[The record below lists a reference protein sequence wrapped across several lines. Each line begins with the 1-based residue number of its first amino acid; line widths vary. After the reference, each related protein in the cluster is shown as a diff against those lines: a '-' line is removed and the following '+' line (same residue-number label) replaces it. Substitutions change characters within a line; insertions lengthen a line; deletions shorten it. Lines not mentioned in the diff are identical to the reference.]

1 METRLVIST
10 APVKYGHVSS
20 LGVRASL
27 FIFITTSFA
36 SFFTLL
42 LRLCFCYPLV
52 VMRRDGSW
60 WRRRREG
67 ETWPPFIDVNLTI
80 LLECSQTPPV
90 NFVRFL
96 SLQVQLIFI
105 NLFIYSFIISC
116 TSIAFVLGHVLL
128 FLTKNLRDKKKLK
141 QIVMRI
147 IQRTRSPAQR
157 GGHKV
162 NDRKDHW
169 PFDTL
174 PCVIVSEMSRLSV
187 INYWSACRGCF
198 DRTNYTR
205 KKITCSVFSYIPV
218 FLNTFCILT

>member
-1 METRLVIST
+1 METWLVIST

-80 LLECSQTPPV
+80 LLECSQIPSV

-96 SLQVQLIFI
+96 SLQVQQIF
-105 NLFIYSFIISC
+105 FFSFFFSC
-116 TSIAFVLGHVLL
+116 TSIAFELSYVLL
-128 FLTKNLRDKKKLK
+128 FLKKNLRDKQSLSKSWSELFSAQDLQLNEAAVKLMTEK
-141 QIVMRI
+141 TI
-147 IQRTRSPAQR
+147 
-157 GGHKV
+157 
-162 NDRKDHW
+162 DLL
-169 PFDTL
+169 TL
-174 PCVIVSEMSRLSV
+174 YLV
-187 INYWSACRGCF
+187 
-198 DRTNYTR
+198 
-205 KKITCSVFSYIPV
+205 
-218 FLNTFCILT
+218 